1 MSSEADVSD
10 RVDLF
15 VNGTLMRGEQLH
27 GNLERA
33 RFVREARTAPRYRLY
48 SIGDVHPGMLPADRG
63 GVSLAGELYQLDLEH
78 LEQLIAGEPPGL
90 GVGVVELQDGE
101 RKLAVFWAAPEL
113 PDGAADISEFGGWR
127 SYRASLNAAGR

>member
-1 MSSEADVSD
+1 MRSEADVSD

-15 VNGTLMRGEQLH
+15 VNGTLMRGEALH

-33 RFVREARTAPRYRLY
+33 RFVRDAQTAPRYRLY
-48 SIGDVHPGMLPADRG
+48 SIGDVHPGMRPADG
-63 GVSLAGELYQLDLEH
+63 DGVSLAGELYRMGLED

-101 RKLAVFWAAPEL
+101 RKLGIVWAAPEL

-127 SYRASLNAAGR
+127 AYRASSNAVGR

>member
-1 MSSEADVSD
+1 MRSEADVSD

-33 RFVREARTAPRYRLY
+33 RFLGEARTAPRYRLY
-48 SIGDVHPGMLPADRG
+48 SIGDVHPGMLPADG
-63 GVSLAGELYQLDLEH
+63 DGVSLEGELYRLDLEH
-78 LEQLIAGEPPGL
+78 LEQLIAGEPAGL

-101 RKLAVFWAAPEL
+101 RKLGIVWAAPQL
-113 PDGAADISEFGGWR
+113 PENAADISGFGGWR
-127 SYRASLNAAGR
+127 AYRASSTAMGR

>member
-1 MSSEADVSD
+1 MRSEADVSD

-15 VNGTLMRGEQLH
+15 VNGTLMRGEELH

-48 SIGDVHPGMLPADRG
+48 SIGDVHPGMLPADED
-63 GVSLAGELYQLDLEH
+63 GVSLAGELYRLDLEH
-78 LEQLIAGEPPGL
+78 LEQLIADEPPGL

-101 RKLAVFWAAPEL
+101 RTLGIFWVAPEL
-113 PDGAADISEFGGWR
+113 AAGASDISRFGGWR
-127 SYRASLNAAGR
+127 DYRSSLHAAAR